1 MENKEFLS
9 QGDRMARAACGDI
22 APSPIGLL
30 ANPVKDYS
38 RYAPQTTTSAK
49 TQLTVVEVNLS
60 WELSIFMRLWNRVIG
75 SDYPISVY
83 IQGRSI

>member
-22 APSPIGLL
+22 ALLPIRLL
-30 ANPVKDYS
+30 AKDYS
-38 RYAPQTTTSAK
+38 RYAPQMTTTSAK